1 MIAMTMPTD
10 QDQNTSKNNHDNKRI
25 LIIDDNKAIHDDFRK
40 ILCVNNHPN
49 DHLDELESSLFSQEL
64 TTPTQQSF
72 ELSFALQG
80 EEALEL
86 VKSAIQADKP
96 FAMAF
101 VDIRMPPGWDGIE
114 TIQHLWQED
123 PNLQTIICSAYSDY
137 SWHDITQKLGHND
150 KLLILKKPFDSIEV
164 LQMTWAMV
172 SKWNLSRK
180 ANLKLE
186 SLENLVLLRTKKIE
200 EKNALLENNIAELN
214 ATRSQLLHSEK
225 LSSIGQLAAGVAHEI
240 NNPISF
246 ISGNIEVLKE
256 YCQDISSM
264 ILDYLSLESDLIN
277 GEINNITNRCKQ
289 LKAKRESIKLMD
301 ILNDLDKLIDDSLN
315 GSSRIQNIV
324 NDLKSFSRVD
334 SKKASEVD
342 LIEQVINP
350 ALRLAAN
357 NIKYKCWVNK
367 SLSPLPLYMGHP
379 GELCQVIMN
388 LLVNASD
395 AIENQGDITI
405 TSELIDSHIHIS
417 ISDNGSGM
425 DQDQRLK
432 IFDPFYTTKEPGKG
446 TGLGLSISHGIIQKY
461 AGELN
466 VKSQLGQGT
475 TFSIRLPIPSVM
487 EKHIPDD
494 SDEK

>member
-1 MIAMTMPTD
+1 MSIPIVKD
-10 QDQNTSKNNHDNKRI
+10 QSTNENKRI

-40 ILCVNNHPN
+40 ILCIDHQKN
-49 DHLDELESSLFSQEL
+49 DHLDELESNLFSQKS
-64 TTPTQQSF
+64 TSNARQNF
-72 ELSFALQG
+72 DVKFALQG
-80 EEALEL
+80 EEALDL
-86 VKSAIQADKP
+86 VKAAIQEGKP

-114 TIQHLWQED
+114 TIQHLWEQD

-137 SWHDITQKLGHND
+137 SWHDITQRLGHND

-164 LQMTWAMV
+164 LQMAWAMV
-172 SKWNLSRK
+172 SKWNLAK
-180 ANLKLE
+180 QANLKLE
-186 SLENLVLLRTKKIE
+186 KLEKVVQLRTKKIE
-200 EKNALLENNIAELN
+200 EKNILLKNNISELN
-214 ATRSQLLHSEK
+214 ATRSQLVHTEK

-264 ILDYLSLESDLIN
+264 MLDYLSLESDMIK
-277 GEINNITNRCKQ
+277 GPKGDISDRCKQ

-301 ILNDLDKLIDDSLN
+301 ILSDLDKLIDDSLS
-315 GSSRIQNIV
+315 GSMRIQNIV

-334 SKKASEVD
+334 SKKASHVD

-357 NIKYKCWVNK
+357 NIKYKCRVNK

-379 GELCQVIMN
+379 GELSQVIMN
-388 LLVNASD
+388 LVVNASD
-395 AIENQGDITI
+395 AIENKGDINI
-405 TSELIDSHIHIS
+405 TCGVVGSHIKIE
-417 ISDNGSGM
+417 ISDNGSGI
-425 DQDQRLK
+425 DKEHILN
-432 IFDPFYTTKEPGKG
+432 IFDPFFTTKEPGKG

-461 AGELN
+461 AGELT
-466 VKSQLGQGT
+466 VESQLGSGT
-475 TFSIRLPIPSVM
+475 TFTIQLPFPSVM
-487 EKHIPDD
+487 EKQLTDD
-494 SDEK
+494 KDEAL